1 MIVRVAER
9 ASQSGAAKI
18 VVATDDQEIASIVGD
33 HGFQAV
39 LTRSD
44 HPSGTDRIAEVC
56 QQLRA
61 EEHQLIVNVQGDE
74 PMMDPTLISAVAARL
89 ASDSEASV
97 STAAAPITDPESLR
111 SPHVVKVVCN
121 ARGHALYFSRAP
133 IPYHRDQWSSLQ
145 NVSLASPSDHAPLL
159 RHLGIYGFRA
169 GALSEF
175 VSWPSAPIERTE
187 QLEQLRWLWRGRTI
201 AVHLTGSSP
210 HAGVD
215 TPEDLARVRA
225 LWSETKGT

>member
-9 ASQSGAAKI
+9 ALQSGAAKI
-18 VVATDDQEIASIVGD
+18 VVATDDQEIASIVRQ
-33 HGFQAV
+33 HGFEAT
-39 LTRSD
+39 LTRPD

-61 EEHQLIVNVQGDE
+61 EENQLIVNVQGDE
-74 PMMDPTLISAVAARL
+74 PMMDPTLISAVASRL
-89 ASDSEASV
+89 ASDPEASV
-97 STAAAPITDPESLR
+97 STAAAPITDPQSLR

-121 ARGHALYFSRAP
+121 ALGHALYFSRAP
-133 IPYHRDQWSSLQ
+133 IPYHRDQWPSLE
-145 NVSLASPSDHAPLL
+145 NLSMADPSDHASLL

-201 AVHLTGSSP
+201 AVHITGSSP

-225 LWSETKGT
+225 LWSETKGD

>member
-9 ASQSGAAKI
+9 ALQSGAAKI
-18 VVATDDQEIASIVGD
+18 VVATDDQEIASIVRQ
-33 HGFQAV
+33 HGFEAT
-39 LTRSD
+39 LTRPD

-61 EEHQLIVNVQGDE
+61 EENQLIVNVQGDE
-74 PMMDPTLISAVAARL
+74 PMMDPTLISAVASRL
-89 ASDSEASV
+89 ASDPEASV
-97 STAAAPITDPESLR
+97 STAAAPITDPQSLR

-121 ARGHALYFSRAP
+121 ALGHALYFSRAP
-133 IPYHRDQWSSLQ
+133 IPYHRDQWPSLE
-145 NVSLASPSDHAPLL
+145 NLSLADPSDHASLL

-201 AVHLTGSSP
+201 AVHITGSSP

-215 TPEDLARVRA
+215 TPEDLARVRT
-225 LWSETKGT
+225 LWSETKGY